1 MVRILQEYN
10 RFYGFVMKRH
20 LLATLAIVMLLPLNA
35 CAQWYLF
42 PGSGTSRD
50 STATVQRDTIIS
62 AAGDTTIV
70 HHDTLF
76 FDLPI
81 FEDHVIQVTS
91 VSLILPL
98 KSTTAPNSNFLDFY
112 CGVLMAADELSSSDR
127 LYRLTVYDS
136 TVEMPSGTD
145 IANSDLVIGPVNYDD
160 MLRILPVTRGKYII
174 SPLDPKVAAL
184 TDIHNIIQAPSGWEA
199 QVDELV
205 RWLDEDLRG
214 GDAVVLL
221 QSAEDKGGEIT
232 ERLARCMGEAGI
244 NYSVSSEPSSMEGAV
259 RGTCRFVIASEND
272 EFCVS
277 AIREIALMN
286 LRGGH
291 NAVYSTSKLRSLSD
305 LEVESLHA
313 AATRIT
319 ASYYADPRN
328 ADVAA
333 FAERYRK
340 LFKGEPGQWVYQG
353 YDLMK
358 YFGALQAGE
367 PELWQEELSA
377 TPGYGLQTDFRFD
390 STGKNNTAV
399 RRLRYNSDNTISIIR

>member
-1 MVRILQEYN
+1 MKKYLIAIL
-10 RFYGFVMKRH
+10 VCS
-20 LLATLAIVMLLPLNA
+20 MLLPLSA

-42 PGSGTSRD
+42 PGSGASRD
-50 STATVQRDTIIS
+50 STATAQRDTIIS

-70 HHDTLF
+70 HRDTLF
-76 FDLPI
+76 FDFPI
-81 FEDHVIQVTS
+81 FEDQVVKVTT
-91 VSLILPL
+91 VSLILPI
-98 KSTTAPNSNFLDFY
+98 KSTTTPNSNFLDFY
-112 CGVLMAADELSSSDR
+112 CGVLMAADELSGGDR
-127 LYRLTVYDS
+127 LYKLTVYDS
-136 TVEMPSGTD
+136 SVEMPSGSD
-145 IANSDLVIGPVNYDD
+145 INNSDLVIGPVNYDD
-160 MLRILPVTRGKYII
+160 MLLMLPRTRGKYII

-184 TDIHNIIQAPSGWEA
+184 TEAHNIIQAPSGWEA

-205 RWLDEDLRG
+205 RWIDEDLRG

-244 NYSVSSEPSSMEGAV
+244 NYTVSSEPSSMEGTV

-272 EFCVS
+272 EFCSS

-286 LRGGH
+286 LRGGR
-291 NAVYSTSKLRSLSD
+291 NNVYSTSKLRSLSD

-328 ADVAA
+328 PEVAA
-333 FAERYRK
+333 FAEKYRK

-358 YFGALQAGE
+358 YFGSLQADE
-367 PELWQEELSA
+367 PELWQEELSS

-390 STGKNNTAV
+390 SSGKNNTAV
-399 RRLRYNSDNTISIIR
+399 RRLRYNADNTISIIR

>member
-1 MVRILQEYN
+1 
-10 RFYGFVMKRH
+10 MKRH
-20 LLATLAIVMLLPLNA
+20 LLATLAFFLLLPLSA

-42 PGSGTSRD
+42 PGSQKD
-50 STATVQRDTIIS
+50 STERTRRDTVIINR
-62 AAGDTTIV
+62 GDVIV
-70 HHDTLF
+70 DSVRVTLRDTLY
-76 FDLPI
+76 
-81 FEDHVIQVTS
+81 FETPLDEEEMTPVTK

-98 KSTTAPNSNFLDFY
+98 KSTTTPNSNFLDFY
-112 CGVLMAADELSSSDR
+112 CGVLLAADELSSSER
-127 LYRLTVYDS
+127 LYELSVYDS
-136 TVEMPSGTD
+136 AVEMPSAGD
-145 IANSDLVIGPVNYDD
+145 IEHSDLVIGPVNYDD
-160 MLRILPVTRGKYII
+160 MLRILPNTRGKYII

-205 RWLDEDLRG
+205 RWLDDDLRG

-232 ERLARCMGEAGI
+232 DRLARAMGDAGI
-244 NYSVSSEPSSMEGAV
+244 KYSVSSEPSSMEGTV

-272 EFCVS
+272 EFCSS

-291 NAVYSTSKLRSLSD
+291 NMVYSTSKLRSLSD

-319 ASYYADPRN
+319 ASYYADPKN
-328 ADVAA
+328 AEVSA
-333 FAERYRK
+333 FAARYRK
-340 LFKGEPGQWVYQG
+340 MFKGEPGQWVYQG

-358 YFGALQAGE
+358 YFGGIQAAY
-367 PELWQEELSA
+367 PDSWQEELSS
-377 TPGYGLQTDFRFD
+377 TPGTGLQTDFRFD
-390 STGKNNTAV
+390 ATGKNNTAV

>member
-1 MVRILQEYN
+1 MKKYLIAIL
-10 RFYGFVMKRH
+10 VCS
-20 LLATLAIVMLLPLNA
+20 MLLPLSA

-42 PGSGTSRD
+42 PGSGASRD
-50 STATVQRDTIIS
+50 STATAQRDTIIS

-70 HHDTLF
+70 HRDTLF
-76 FDLPI
+76 FDFPI
-81 FEDHVIQVTS
+81 FEDQVVKVTT
-91 VSLILPL
+91 VSLILPI
-98 KSTTAPNSNFLDFY
+98 KSTTTPNSNFLDFY
-112 CGVLMAADELSSSDR
+112 CGVLMAADELSGGDR
-127 LYRLTVYDS
+127 LYKLTVYDS
-136 TVEMPSGTD
+136 SVEMPSGSD
-145 IANSDLVIGPVNYDD
+145 INNSDLVIGPVNYDD
-160 MLRILPVTRGKYII
+160 MLLMLPRTRGNYII

-184 TDIHNIIQAPSGWEA
+184 TEAHNIIQAPSGWEA

-205 RWLDEDLRG
+205 RWIDEDLRG

-244 NYSVSSEPSSMEGAV
+244 NYTVSSEPSSMEGTV

-272 EFCVS
+272 EFCSS

-286 LRGGH
+286 LRGGR
-291 NAVYSTSKLRSLSD
+291 NNVYSTSKLRSLSD

-328 ADVAA
+328 PEVAA
-333 FAERYRK
+333 FAEKYRK

-358 YFGALQAGE
+358 YFGSLQADE

-390 STGKNNTAV
+390 SSGKNNTAV
-399 RRLRYNSDNTISIIR
+399 RRLRYNADNTISIIR

>member
-1 MVRILQEYN
+1 MKKYLIAIL
-10 RFYGFVMKRH
+10 VCS
-20 LLATLAIVMLLPLNA
+20 MLLPLSA

-42 PGSGTSRD
+42 PGSGASRD
-50 STATVQRDTIIS
+50 STATAQRDTIIS

-70 HHDTLF
+70 HRDTLF
-76 FDLPI
+76 FDFPI
-81 FEDHVIQVTS
+81 FEDQVVQVTT
-91 VSLILPL
+91 VSLILPI
-98 KSTTAPNSNFLDFY
+98 KSTTTPNSNFLDFY
-112 CGVLMAADELSSSDR
+112 CGVLMAADELSGGDR
-127 LYRLTVYDS
+127 LYKLTVYDS
-136 TVEMPSGTD
+136 SVEMPSGSD
-145 IANSDLVIGPVNYDD
+145 INNSDLVIGPVNYDD
-160 MLRILPVTRGKYII
+160 MLLMLPRTRGKYII

-184 TDIHNIIQAPSGWEA
+184 TEAHNIIQAPSGWEA

-205 RWLDEDLRG
+205 RWIDEDLRG

-244 NYSVSSEPSSMEGAV
+244 NYTVSSEPSSMEGTV

-272 EFCVS
+272 EFCSS

-286 LRGGH
+286 LRGGR
-291 NAVYSTSKLRSLSD
+291 NNVYSTSKLRSLSD

-328 ADVAA
+328 PEVAA
-333 FAERYRK
+333 FAEKYRK

-358 YFGALQAGE
+358 YFGSLQADE
-367 PELWQEELSA
+367 PELWQEELSS

-390 STGKNNTAV
+390 SSGKNNTAV
-399 RRLRYNSDNTISIIR
+399 RRLRYNADNTISIIR